1 MIVVDASA
9 VADAL
14 LDGGDRGRWAT
25 AALRAE
31 ELHAP
36 QLVEYEVVAVIR
48 KWVLLRK
55 ASLAKGEQALAE
67 LSRLPMRRYPATPFV
82 GRIWG
87 LRASLSAYDA
97 SYVAL
102 AEALR
107 CPLVTTDE
115 RLARAHGHDAEI
127 RSPV

>member
-14 LDGGDRGRWAT
+14 LDGGDRGRWAS
-25 AALRAE
+25 AALRTE

-48 KWVLLRK
+48 KWVLLGK
-55 ASLAKGEQALAE
+55 ASPAKGEQALVE
-67 LSRLPMRRYPATPFV
+67 LSRLPMRRYPATPFAR
-82 GRIWG
+82 RIWG
-87 LRASLSAYDA
+87 LRASISVYDA

-102 AEALR
+102 AEALS

-115 RLARAHGHDAEI
+115 RLARAHGHEAEI